1 MLICSLVPWSSGPF
15 RPPRCALE
23 QPRRGCSFDFLLL
36 LLLLV
41 VVVVVVVAV
50 AVAVVV
56 GGGGWLCFLLCIV
69 GLVGK
74 DPGTVG
80 DPYMVARSTFSGIP
94 AQVVLVLLY
103 MYLIN
108 ASTGAAQSAPHRG
121 LWGITIGSVGPQNGI
136 SIYTYSLCLCL
147 YLFH

>member
-1 MLICSLVPWSSGPF
+1 M
-15 RPPRCALE
+15 
-23 QPRRGCSFDFLLL
+23 GCSFDFLL
-36 LLLLV
+36 

-74 DPGTVG
+74 DPRTVG

-94 AQVVLVLLY
+94 AQVVLVLYIYVLDQCKY
-103 MYLIN
+103 WCR
-108 ASTGAAQSAPHRG
+108 TKRPPQGALGYYHWQRG
-121 LWGITIGSVGPQNGI
+121 TTEWYFH
-136 SIYTYSLCLCL
+136 IYI
-147 YLFH
+147 